1 MRLRPVLLA
10 GIVAMTVSACDPN
23 AVNIVNGYDDPTL
36 TETTRIGGSLAL
48 LPPPR
53 QKIDIAVYAY
63 ADQTGQQKP
72 ADNFSRFSKAVTQG
86 GEAILV
92 DVLKDASG
100 GRWFNVVERTGLQNL
115 LTERQLIDQ
124 SNATYRGTTRS
135 VLPPLR
141 FAGIILEGGIVAYDS
156 NIKTGG
162 IGARYLGVGGSTKYR
177 QDIVTVALRT
187 VSVSS
192 GEVLNSVTTEKTV
205 YSTLVDAGVFRFVG
219 VDELLEIDAGTS
231 ANEPVGIAVRQAMEL
246 AVYSLIVEG
255 AAHGVWKFDDM
266 AEGQAIVHAYRN
278 NGVSFATPPRKQD
291 APADQS

>member
-1 MRLRPVLLA
+1 MNLKPAFLGVCA
-10 GIVAMTVSACDPN
+10 VMAVSACDPN
-23 AVNIVNGYDDPTL
+23 AINIVNSYDEPTV
-36 TETTRIGGSLAL
+36 TERTRMGGSLAA
-48 LPPPR
+48 LPAPQQR
-53 QKIDIAVYAY
+53 IDIAVYAY
-63 ADQTGQQKP
+63 DDQTGQQKP
-72 ADNFSRFSKAVTQG
+72 EDNFSSFSKAVTQG
-86 GEAILV
+86 GEAILI
-92 DVLKDASG
+92 DVLKDVSG
-100 GRWFNVVERTGLQNL
+100 GRWFNVVERAGLQNL

-124 SNATYRGTTRS
+124 SNANYRGTTRS

-141 FAGIILEGGIVAYDS
+141 FAGIILEGGIVNYDS
-156 NIKTGG
+156 NVKTGG
-162 IGARYLGVGGSTKYR
+162 IGARYLGIGMSTQYR

-255 AAHGVWKFDDM
+255 AATGVWSFKNKG
-266 AEGQAIVHAYRN
+266 EGRRHIEAYRDGN
-278 NGVSFATPPRKQD
+278 VVYRARPESDNDT
-291 APADQS
+291 QS